1 MELGA
6 KEINEKQFHDAW
18 RGYNQEEVDDFLD
31 HVADTVDALQREN
44 HALRERLAEL
54 DKRVESGRDT
64 EEMLRK
70 TLASAQNAAQEA
82 IATAKTKAEQIV
94 GDAEERAARARE
106 ELRVRVE
113 TAEEEVRARAAA
125 VEAEQASRLRVSQ
138 ESIDR
143 LEAFE
148 SELKTKLRVF
158 FEEQARTLE
167 MLQELPE
174 PEPIEIVTDE
184 PILDLDAAV
193 DSAPAEVVDPAP
205 DELDVDGPNL
215 DDFRP
220 FDDEEEAFGTGRRR
234 KRGLFRRD
242 RDMEDV
248 GVSEEVHSEES

>member
-44 HALRERLAEL
+44 HALRERLEDL
-54 DKRVESGRDT
+54 DRRVESGKDT

-70 TLASAQNAAQEA
+70 TLASAQTAAQEA

-94 GDAEERAARARE
+94 ADAEERAARARE

-113 TAEEEVRARAAA
+113 TAEEEVRTRAAA
-125 VEAEQASRLRVSQ
+125 VEAEQESRLRAAQ
-138 ESIDR
+138 ESVDR
-143 LEAFE
+143 LEGFE
-148 SELKTKLRVF
+148 SDLKKKLRTF
-158 FEEQARTLE
+158 FEDQARALE
-167 MLQELPE
+167 LLQERAE
-174 PEPIEIVTDE
+174 PEPMQIVTDE
-184 PILDLDAAV
+184 PVLDLDAAV
-193 DSAPAEVVDPAP
+193 DGAPEEVIDPAP
-205 DELDVDGPNL
+205 GDLDVEEPNL

-220 FDDEEEAFGTGRRR
+220 FDDEEEAFGAGRRR

-248 GVSEEVHSEES
+248 EVHSEES

>member
-1 MELGA
+1 M
-6 KEINEKQFHDAW
+6 
-18 RGYNQEEVDDFLD
+18 
-31 HVADTVDALQREN
+31 
-44 HALRERLAEL
+44 
-54 DKRVESGRDT
+54 
-64 EEMLRK
+64 
-70 TLASAQNAAQEA
+70 
-82 IATAKTKAEQIV
+82 
-94 GDAEERAARARE
+94 
-106 ELRVRVE
+106 
-113 TAEEEVRARAAA
+113 
-125 VEAEQASRLRVSQ
+125 RVSQ

-148 SELKTKLRVF
+148 SELKKKLQVF

-167 MLQELPE
+167 MLKELPE

-184 PILDLDAAV
+184 PVLDLDAAV
-193 DSAPAEVVDPAP
+193 DSAPAEVVDPQGGV
-205 DELDVDGPNL
+205 DMDGPNL